1 MFTCL
6 FYGTVIAGCIYL
18 GLFLGSIIHPNMTL
32 YTFIP
37 ALKEQM
43 ANPLEIK
50 VTAYT
55 SYTIMVLLPI
65 YPARKLIRL
74 IVTE

>member
-1 MFTCL
+1 MKKLNVLACL

-18 GLFLGSIIHPNMTL
+18 GLFLGSIIQPGMTL
-32 YTFIP
+32 YTFVP

-43 ANPLEIK
+43 SHPFDLE

-55 SYTIMVLLPI
+55 PYTMAAVFLTAFL
-65 YPARKLIRL
+65 YL
-74 IVTE
+74 